1 MARGVNKVIL
11 IGNLGSDPEV
21 RYTPDGVPVANFNL
35 ATSESWN
42 DRNTGERQERTEW
55 HRLVLW
61 RKLAEIA
68 SQYLKKGSRIY
79 VEGKLQTRSWDDQSG
94 QKRYMTEVVVN
105 DMQMLDS
112 RSEGGGGGS
121 RDAGYSDRP
130 TGGQSAGPA
139 AQPDAHLRRRV
150 ATTTTCR
157 SRSLAGSFFHL
168 WLAERVFPLVFGDC
182 AGEGRDAGGLCRWFR
197 RPGYRFF
204 SRWPGGL
211 VASRAL

>member
-21 RYTPDGVPVANFNL
+21 KYTPNGAPVANFSL
-35 ATSESWN
+35 ATNESWN
-42 DRNTGERQERTEW
+42 DKDGQRQERTEW

-61 RKLAEIA
+61 SKLAEIA
-68 SQYLKKGSRIY
+68 QQYLKKGARIY

-112 RSEGGGGGS
+112 RGEGGGSGD

-130 TGGQSAGPA
+130 AGGQNVGPA
-139 AQPDAHLRRRV
+139 AQPDA
-150 ATTTTCR
+150 
-157 SRSLAGSFFHL
+157 
-168 WLAERVFPLVFGDC
+168 P
-182 AGEGRDAGGLCRWFR
+182 
-197 RPGYRFF
+197 PP
-204 SRWPGGL
+204 PGGDDDDL
-211 VASRAL
+211 PF

>member
-21 RYTPDGVPVANFNL
+21 RYTPDGAPVANVSL

-68 SQYLKKGSRIY
+68 GQYLKKGAKIY
-79 VEGKLQTRSWDDQSG
+79 VEGKLQTRSWDDQGG
-94 QKRYMTEVVVN
+94 QKRYTTEIVVN

-112 RSEGGGGGS
+112 RGEGGDSGG

-130 TGGQSAGPA
+130 ASGNPGPA
-139 AQPDAHLRRRV
+139 SQPA
-150 ATTTTCR
+150 A
-157 SRSLAGSFFHL
+157 
-168 WLAERVFPLVFGDC
+168 P
-182 AGEGRDAGGLCRWFR
+182 
-197 RPGYRFF
+197 PP
-204 SRWPGGL
+204 PGGDDDDL
-211 VASRAL
+211 PF